1 MNRKRGRN
9 RNANVAREPNGRPQ
23 RTPEIIIPH
32 AALAQRAALLG
43 IDVDALIRHG
53 FEAVAA
59 ICRDQGAGT
68 ALGRMTWKTGN
79 DGSRERRMGDFG
91 GREPEEWI
99 TSDMEA
105 AAEEYRT
112 LWVRWYRMV
121 GLPRRH
127 PQGMT
132 LERHDK
138 GLEVDTTTDEAARK
152 VIERMAAADAVLL
165 GCRQPRLVMAVID
178 GVLIDNIA
186 PEGLVLGERSV
197 ALVALRRGLD
207 ALAHVLLR
215 GRRQRAA

>member
-1 MNRKRGRN
+1 
-9 RNANVAREPNGRPQ
+9 
-23 RTPEIIIPH
+23 
-32 AALAQRAALLG
+32 
-43 IDVDALIRHG
+43 
-53 FEAVAA
+53 
-59 ICRDQGAGT
+59 
-68 ALGRMTWKTGN
+68 
-79 DGSRERRMGDFG
+79 MGDFG
-91 GREPEEWI
+91 GGKPEEWI
-99 TSDMEA
+99 TPDMEA
-105 AAEEYRT
+105 AAEEYRA

-132 LERHDK
+132 LERSDK

-152 VIERMAAADAVLL
+152 VIDRMADADAVLL

-186 PEGLVLGERSV
+186 PEGLVLGERSA